1 MKKLII
7 LTITLLYLAGIPI
20 TARTSPPTSPPIL
33 QIDPGGHKALI
44 SDVTFTSDGR
54 YLVSAGDD
62 KVVRVWDLETGR
74 TVRTLRGQIGAGN
87 EGKIFAMALS
97 PDGRWL
103 AVGGWMQASSTG
115 NYGDIRL
122 YNFPTGELV
131 MLLKGHT
138 SVVYGLAFSPDSR
151 YLVSGSGDF
160 NAIVWDINQQQR
172 LHTLK
177 GHTDDIY
184 AVAFTPDSKRVVT
197 GSDDHSLRL
206 WRVADGGLIAKL
218 EGHSDKVQS
227 VAISPQDGTI
237 ASGSWD
243 HSIRLWDGVT
253 GRFIKTLANQGT
265 QVGSLSFSPDGGYL
279 VSGTSKS
286 KADNRPYNC
295 HVWSYPSGKEIVT
308 YKEHDN
314 VVIATAVSPD
324 GRWVATGGGNAQEI
338 HVWNL
343 RDGTV
348 KQRLRGVGA
357 STWAVGFYSDGTEMG
372 WGKNT
377 KSGWQVNDYGS
388 LEYRLRL
395 PSSARPLGAPKKIT
409 SISQRDLGGIK
420 RDFNYLR
427 AQDKWQD
434 WSLHHRKGGNY
445 GHNAILDIQN
455 QNRTVASIERGI
467 TDGLGH
473 TSYTFT
479 PNGQTII
486 SGGSHGVLTAYQRD
500 GSKIGDYVGHT
511 GDVWAVAVS
520 ADGRLLVS
528 GSHDQTVRLW
538 NVQTR
543 ENLLTLF
550 HGSDGE
556 WVVWTNSGH
565 YAASPN
571 GDKMVGW
578 QLNKGVAHA
587 ADYITA
593 ARLSKSLN
601 RPDIVANTVRLRSVK
616 QALAKVGLTDFN
628 LERLIYDALP

>member
-20 TARTSPPTSPPIL
+20 TARTSPNLPTSPPIL
-33 QIDPGGHKALI
+33 QIDPGGHKAVI
-44 SDVTFTSDGR
+44 KDVTFTSDGR

-62 KVVRVWDLETGR
+62 KVVRVWDLKTGR
-74 TVRTLRGQIGAGN
+74 TVRTLRGQIGAGP
-87 EGKIFAMALS
+87 EGKILAMALS

-103 AVGGWMQASSTG
+103 AVGGLLTG
-115 NYGDIRL
+115 NRSEKTAICL

-131 MLLKGHT
+131 TLLKGHNN
-138 SVVYGLAFSPDSR
+138 VVLSLAFSPDSR
-151 YLVSGSGDF
+151 YLVSGQGGSY
-160 NAIVWDINQQQR
+160 NQIAIVWDINQQQR

-177 GHTDDIY
+177 GHTDRIY

-197 GSDDHSLRL
+197 GSLDHSLRL
-206 WRVADGGLIAKL
+206 WRVANGGLIAKL
-218 EGHSDKVQS
+218 EGHSDKVRS

-253 GRFIKTLANQGT
+253 GRFIKTLANQDT
-265 QVGSLSFSPDGGYL
+265 RVASLSFSPDGGYL
-279 VSGTSKS
+279 VSGVSSAPT
-286 KADNRPYNC
+286 YC

-314 VVIATAVSPD
+314 IVLATAVSPD
-324 GRWVATGGGNAQEI
+324 GRWVATGGGDNQEI
-338 HVWNL
+338 HLWSL

-357 STWAVGFYSDGTEMG
+357 STWVVGFSSDGTEMG
-372 WGKNT
+372 WGKTWTQSSPTNR
-377 KSGWQVNDYGS
+377 GP

-395 PSSARPLGAPKKIT
+395 PSSDRPLGAPKE
-409 SISQRDLGGIK
+409 IK
-420 RDFNYLR
+420 RNQNYLR

-434 WSLHHRKGGNY
+434 WSLQHRKGGNY
-445 GHNAILDIQN
+445 GYNDAILDIQN
-455 QNRTVASIERGI
+455 QNRTVASIERDS
-467 TDGLGH
+467 TDGYDH
-473 TSYTFT
+473 RSYTFT

-486 SGGSHGVLTAYQRD
+486 SGGSNGVLTAYQRD
-500 GSKIGDYVGHT
+500 DSKIGDYVGHT

-571 GDKMVGW
+571 GDKMMGW
-578 QLNKGVAHA
+578 HLNKGVAHA

-616 QALAKVGLTDFN
+616 QALAKAGLTDFN